1 MMRLSLYASVGVA
14 SGEGLHFGFAYKVE
28 VAVYGVFQCR
38 CGYGEFQRLALG
50 GFCEQ
55 AVDKAA

>member
-38 CGYGEFQRLALG
+38 CGYGEFQRLAIG
-50 GFCEQ
+50 GLC
-55 AVDKAA
+55 